1 MRIVAGV
8 SKGRRLVSPK
18 DNRIRPTSDRV
29 KEAVFNIIGFNV
41 ANSHVLDLFAGT
53 GSLGLE
59 ALSRGAE
66 FATFVDNNAKS
77 IEILKQ
83 NIRLLGFEER
93 SEVFMI
99 NASDAVTEFGRS
111 NRTFDI
117 IFIDPPYMENLYEIT
132 LSSIARYG
140 IIKKRGLVIVEH
152 LSAFCF
158 SEMSHEL
165 TLIKNKRYGS
175 TSISIFTKGDDNEN
189 SSIPGKF

>member
-158 SEMSHEL
+158 SEMSHGL